1 MPTYFSPAANFEVS
15 STGTCSVNLVSDSD
29 NNGSANDAFIAFHTN
44 SNSGTAKAAIKYDES
59 QTNFG
64 IETHGT
70 RALSI
75 DSSQNV
81 GIGTTSPNAKLEIS
95 GNSGGRGLRLLDGE
109 NLDISAGASA
119 NDPARIATSSGS
131 GIQFAVNGTSG
142 ENMRI
147 DSSGRLLVGRT
158 SSTGSGED
166 IQDSKGGIRA
176 IPQNSKTAAYTLVV
190 GDAGKHINITT
201 GGVTVPSGVFSTGD
215 AVTIYNDSSS
225 DQTVTQGSSVTLR
238 SAGTADTGNRTL
250 AQRGICTLLCVASNE
265 FVISGAGLS

>member
-1 MPTYFSPAANFEVS
+1 MILEQVTSTFVVMGIVFIQKYTGETCAQFISDGAVDLYYDNSKKLETT
-15 STGTCSVNLVSDSD
+15 STGVTVTGTVTDS
-29 NNGSANDAFIAFHTN
+29 NG
-44 SNSGTAKAAIKYDES
+44 
-59 QTNFG
+59 
-64 IETHGT
+64 
-70 RALSI
+70 
-75 DSSQNV
+75 NV
-81 GIGTTSPNAKLEIS
+81 
-95 GNSGGRGLRLLDGE
+95 RD
-109 NLDISAGASA
+109 
-119 NDPARIATSSGS
+119 
-131 GIQFAVNGTSG
+131 
-142 ENMRI
+142 
-147 DSSGRLLVGRT
+147 
-158 SSTGSGED
+158 
-166 IQDSKGGIRA
+166 